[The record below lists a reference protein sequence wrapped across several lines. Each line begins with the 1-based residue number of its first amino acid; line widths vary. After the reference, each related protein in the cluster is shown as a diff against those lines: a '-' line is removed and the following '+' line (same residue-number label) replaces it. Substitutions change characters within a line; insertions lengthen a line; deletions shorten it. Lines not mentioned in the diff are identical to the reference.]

1 MDHPNFAGK
10 YFVSFIPTINITLI
24 LGWNSLAIS
33 NLWYFNIQLSRY
45 LTYVVSKAMIR
56 SVQIDILTTNFK
68 LLSCFYHVIHWFSN
82 IFRKKPPW
90 LLVCNTHVAYRILK
104 SGTYG
109 LLERI
114 TSTRNKFLILYPFV
128 LHDLS
133 TFIACS
139 LLHIIIF
146 HTELHFCS
154 IIMILELLI
163 VENIDIP
170 YHNHKRSYLFHK
182 MCRSQG
188 IIRSSTHLHT
198 LVHKPP
204 WLYSHIIMQKDV
216 HFEILEDANLPTKT
230 DHE

>member
-1 MDHPNFAGK
+1 MESNSLEQLFL
-10 YFVSFIPTINITLI
+10 VTILLF
-24 LGWNSLAIS
+24 LGWNSLQFH
-33 NLWYFNIQLSRY
+33 NY
-45 LTYVVSKAMIR
+45 LCSKAQPVRNFYNADTEPAIY
-56 SVQIDILTTNFK
+56 SIYIDFLHQFFK
-68 LLSCFYHVIHWFSN
+68 QLPLVPHITHWYSQCH
-82 IFRKKPPW
+82 RPKPPW
-90 LLVCNTHVAYRILK
+90 HNLLDWRKINIVFI
-104 SGTYG
+104 GIII
-109 LLERI
+109 ERI
-114 TSTRNKFLILYPFV
+114 TTTRNKFLTLYPFV

-139 LLHIIIF
+139 LLQILTI
-146 HTELHFCS
+146 HTELTFCS
-154 IIMILELLI
+154 IRMILELLI

-170 YHNHKRSYLFHK
+170 HHNHKCSYSFHEI
-182 MCRSQG
+182 CRSQG